1 MSTTLT
7 FKTKQRYAYGWT
19 DPRMPHFRE
28 PRVLEPRRS
37 YKTGLEHVETETLRN
52 LWLIHFGGDYAVEL
66 HDMYAMRDD
75 PIINIAQELTRRGLV
90 CEEMCR
96 LTDTDEYKEYYV
108 LNRMWGENDGD
119 N

>member
-7 FKTKQRYAYGWT
+7 FKTRQRYAYGWT

-28 PRVLEPRRS
+28 PRVLEPRQS

-52 LWLIHFGGDYAVEL
+52 LWLVHFGEYAVE
-66 HDMYAMRDD
+66 MYAMHAVGDD
-75 PIINIAQELTRRGLV
+75 PIINIAKELASRGLV
-90 CEEMCR
+90 SEEQQNHVE
-96 LTDTDEYKEYYV
+96 TDEYKEYYV
-108 LNRMWGENDGD
+108 LNRMWGRDDGD